1 MSILQESSPVAIND
15 DPACPASEDQNIKY
29 LSHALAGRKFR
40 GISTIFLD
48 FILRSDDH
56 TTCFGNV
63 YGQSHSF
70 RILVHLSEVVI
81 PYVYPMEA
89 KHSDA

>member
-56 TTCFGNV
+56 TT
-63 YGQSHSF
+63 
-70 RILVHLSEVVI
+70 
-81 PYVYPMEA
+81 
-89 KHSDA
+89 